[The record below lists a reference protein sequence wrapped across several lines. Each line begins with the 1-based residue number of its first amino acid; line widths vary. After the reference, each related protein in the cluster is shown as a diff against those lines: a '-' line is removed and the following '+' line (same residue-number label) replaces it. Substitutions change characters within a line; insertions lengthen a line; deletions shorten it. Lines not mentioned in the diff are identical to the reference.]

1 MSTNLPSPERC
12 LLYLQHQGCSAAVIE
27 HSLAV
32 RDVAVV
38 IAQLAHADIQLVEA
52 GALLHDIGRSKTH
65 GIHHAVE
72 GVRIA
77 KNLGLPEELIHIIER
92 HIGAGILKEESKGLG
107 LPEKEYL
114 PQTLEEKIVTHA
126 DNLIDKGKIHPI
138 EKEIEKAKKKGFV
151 VLAQRIRQLHD
162 ELSEICGMDL
172 NNIGDL
178 VKKHKKET

>member
-1 MSTNLPSPERC
+1 MQSTIPNPEQC
-12 LLYLQHQGCSAAVIE
+12 LRYLEQYGCSKPVIE

-38 IAQLAHADIQLVEA
+38 MAQLAGANVEVVEA

-77 KNLGLPEELIHIIER
+77 QQLRLPQEIIHIIER
-92 HIGAGILKEESKGLG
+92 HIGAGLLKEESKQLG

-126 DNLIDKGKIHPI
+126 DNLIDKGKVQPI
-138 EKEIEKAKKKGFV
+138 EKEIEKAKKKGLF
-151 VLAQRIRQLHD
+151 VLAHRIQQLHD
-162 ELSEICGMDL
+162 ELSVICGMDL
-172 NNIGDL
+172 NNIGEL